1 MSTVEKKI
9 LNVKINDKETTVP
22 EGTVVLEVCKKNDV
36 EVSNLC
42 YNRKL
47 KPFAACRT
55 CMVETVVDGKKE
67 LVYSCTHPVAEGMEI
82 RTATEETDRYNKACL
97 EMLLVEH
104 PLDCPICD
112 KSGVCPLQD
121 NTDLLQL
128 YDGRFET
135 QRRNEPSIKTN
146 PIIEFYLNYIVFQN
160 QLLD

>member
-1 MSTVEKKI
+1 MSTVAKKA
-9 LNVKINDKETTVP
+9 LNIKINGNETTVD
-22 EGTVVLEVCKKNDV
+22 EGTVVLEVCKQNDV

-82 RTATEETDRYNKACL
+82 NTATEETDRYNKASL

-112 KSGVCPLQD
+112 
-121 NTDLLQL
+121 
-128 YDGRFET
+128 
-135 QRRNEPSIKTN
+135 
-146 PIIEFYLNYIVFQN
+146 
-160 QLLD
+160 